1 MHGFMTLGKLEV
13 QQMPKKPLTSLI
25 IDTHVRCLQVFPK
38 ENEAGFKDLKTMGLR
53 LSRDEA
59 LHLARA
65 LLAATQEWE
74 EVELVV
80 HRFDKRKSDNTYL
93 LSVVPEHHEVEDPEF
108 VKQIRHKVPKGED
121 TPQDMDDIL
130 ESLKDSPISD

>member
-1 MHGFMTLGKLEV
+1 
-13 QQMPKKPLTSLI
+13 MPKKPLTSLT
-25 IDTHVRCLQVFPK
+25 IDTHVRCLQIFPK
-38 ENEAGFKDLKTMGLR
+38 EKEAAYEKLETMGVK
-53 LSRDEA
+53 LSRQEA

-65 LLAATQEWE
+65 LLAATQDWE

-93 LSVVPEHHEVEDPEF
+93 LSVVPQHQEIADPEF
-108 VKQIRHKVPKGED
+108 VKQIRHKVPKGKDTTADMED
-121 TPQDMDDIL
+121 YL